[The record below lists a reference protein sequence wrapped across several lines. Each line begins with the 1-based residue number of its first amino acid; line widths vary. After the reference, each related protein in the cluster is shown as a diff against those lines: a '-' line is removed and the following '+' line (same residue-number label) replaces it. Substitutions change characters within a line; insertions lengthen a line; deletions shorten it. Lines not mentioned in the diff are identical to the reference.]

1 MYFNFGAETSSVT
14 RYSKRGN
21 VSEETVRGI
30 KNRIMET
37 LASFDIG
44 SRNFAFY
51 IETTDTA
58 ALKALSGTIPDK
70 KDRYHDDGT
79 VTDAF
84 GEVLQ
89 CVCSNGKTVLHVNHD
104 LGGYDYPGVFHRMNA
119 FLDSYAEFWD
129 TCTHFVVEK
138 QMDFGKFRNPKASR
152 LGHHCQSYFMLKYPS
167 AVVWSSYHKT
177 QVLGCAKR
185 PGKPTK
191 TEKQDG
197 KRSTSP
203 PERNGAKA
211 TEILEARRGGC
222 NERHNTK
229 AKKDDLADTLTQL
242 QAYKCLTFVYA

>member
-1 MYFNFGAETSSVT
+1 
-14 RYSKRGN
+14 
-21 VSEETVRGI
+21 
-30 KNRIMET
+30 MET

-58 ALKALSGTIPDK
+58 ALKALNGIIPDK

-138 QMDFGKFRNPKASR
+138 QMDFGKFRNPKATR

-167 AVVWSSYHKT
+167 AVVVEFPAYHKT

-191 TEKQDG
+191 TG
-197 KRSTSP
+197 KARWKAVDKPTRKKWSVT
-203 PERNGAKA
+203 KA
-211 TEILEARRGGC
+211 TEILEARGEVDAMNGI
-222 NERHNTK
+222 TQK